1 MRTTQDVFE
10 NHLLLIL
17 DWDQIDDIEKN
28 YSPDCVLLTSFG
40 KFYGHDGLRKFAL
53 ILNEKIPDA
62 DLLFVNR
69 MWAGEIAFLEWQAES
84 AETYIDD
91 GAETFLIQNGL
102 IVTQTVHF
110 IVHQRTS

>member
-1 MRTTQDVFE
+1 MRTTQEVFE

-40 KFYGHDGLRKFAL
+40 TFYGHEGLRKFAAL
-53 ILNEKIPDA
+53 LNEKIPDA

-69 MWAGEIAFLEWQAES
+69 VCSGEIAFLEWQAES
-84 AETYIDD
+84 SETYVDD
-91 GAETFLIQNGL
+91 GAESFLIKNGL
-102 IVTQTVHF
+102 IVAQTVHL
-110 IVHQRTS
+110 IVNQRSG